1 MVTLS
6 AKRHICGGI
15 ILMFFGF
22 TLFSFESRTHAQDF
36 LHESKA
42 EKDARMEWWRQARFG
57 LFIHWG
63 LYSIPAGE
71 WKGRTDHA
79 EWIRTTAEIPLEE
92 YERFVGQFNPVKFDA
107 TAWVRIAKDAG
118 MKYIVIT
125 SKHHDGFCLFDSKY
139 TDFDVM
145 STPFKR
151 DILKELAEACH
162 KEGIK
167 LCFYY
172 SIMDWHH
179 PDYLPRRGW
188 EKDRSSEGASF
199 SRYVD
204 YMKNQLKELL
214 TNYGEIG
221 VLWFDGEWEETWNSQ
236 YGTDLYNYVRSL
248 QPKIIINN
256 RVGAGRSGMAGL
268 TKEGEF
274 AGDFG
279 TPEQEIPVTGL
290 PGVDWESCMTMN
302 DHWGYN
308 KADTN
313 WKSSDDLIRKLVDI
327 ASKGGNFLLNVG
339 PTSEGLFPQAS
350 IDRLRRIGQWMKVN
364 GESIYGTQAS
374 PFHSTPWGRCTRK
387 TLPNGETRLYLHL
400 FHWPEDGQLSV
411 PGLGTDPRQAYML
424 TAQSHPLT
432 FDRIRDTLVV
442 TLPQVPPDT
451 LDPIVVLEFSG
462 KVLTYHPP
470 EILTPA
476 PFFTSSLNVTL
487 AVPSPELE
495 IHFTLN
501 GNSPTQDSPT
511 YSTPIRLAQ
520 SSIVKACS
528 FYGGHPVSD
537 VVEKEFKKVEPLP
550 SVEEKDLVRGLR
562 YKYYEGD
569 WDRLPAFEQLHPM
582 DAGVTPTIDLE
593 KRKRDEKF
601 GLQFQGYITVP
612 EDNVYLFSLSSDDG
626 SRLYIGDQLVVDN
639 DELHASLERR
649 GFVALAKG
657 LHPMILAYFNKL
669 GGKELNLRMTAIG
682 GSLHTL
688 SPEEISCKP

>member
-1 MVTLS
+1 MFTLN
-6 AKRHICGGI
+6 AKRHLCGGI
-15 ILMFFGF
+15 ILMLFGF
-22 TLFSFESRTHAQDF
+22 TFLSPDGRTQAQDF

-42 EKDARMEWWRQARFG
+42 EKDARMEWWRESRFG

-71 WKGRTDHA
+71 WKGGTDHA
-79 EWIRTTAEIPLEE
+79 EWIRTTAEIPLKE
-92 YERFVGQFNPVKFDA
+92 YEKFVGQFNPVRFDA
-107 TAWVRIAKDAG
+107 KEWVRIAKNAG

-167 LCFYY
+167 LCFYH

-199 SRYVD
+199 DRYVE
-204 YMKNQLKELL
+204 YMRNQLKELL
-214 TNYGEIG
+214 TNCGEIG

-248 QPKIIINN
+248 QPNIIINN

-313 WKSSDDLIRKLVDI
+313 WKSSEDLIRKLVDI

-339 PTSEGLFPQAS
+339 PTSEGLFPQVS
-350 IDRLRRIGQWMKVN
+350 VDRLQKIGQWMRVN

-374 PFHSTPWGRCTRK
+374 PFHSTPWGRCTQK
-387 TLPNGETRLYLHL
+387 TLPSGDTRLYLHL
-400 FHWPEDGQLSV
+400 FRWPEDGQLSV
-411 PGLGTDPRQAYML
+411 PGLGIDPRQAYML
-424 TAQSHPLT
+424 TDQSRSLS
-432 FDRIRDTLVV
+432 FNRVRDTLVV
-442 TLPQVPPDT
+442 TVPPVPPDT
-451 LDPIVVLEFSG
+451 LDRILVLEFSG
-462 KVLTYHPP
+462 SVLTYHPA
-470 EILTPA
+470 EILAAA
-476 PFFTSSLNVTL
+476 PFFISSLDVAL
-487 AVPSPELE
+487 AVPSTELE
-495 IHFTLN
+495 IHYTLN
-501 GNSPTQDSPT
+501 GSTPTQDSPN
-511 YSTPIRLAQ
+511 YSGPIRLTQ

-528 FYGGHPVSD
+528 FYGGRSVSD

-550 SVEEKDLVRGLR
+550 SVEEKDLVKGLR
-562 YKYYEGD
+562 YEYYEGD
-569 WDRLPAFEQLHPM
+569 WDRLPAFEQLHPITV
-582 DAGVTPTIDLE
+582 GITPTVDLE
-593 KRKRDEKF
+593 KRQRDEKF
-601 GLQFQGYITVP
+601 GLRFQGYLAIP
-612 EDNVYLFSLSSDDG
+612 DDDVYVFSLSSDDG
-626 SRLYIGDQLVVDN
+626 SKLYIGDQLVVDN
-639 DELHASLERR
+639 DELHGSLERR
-649 GFVALAKG
+649 GFVPLAKG
-657 LHPMILAYFNKL
+657 LHPMTLTYFNKL
-669 GGKELNLRMTAIG
+669 GGKELNLRMAAIG
-682 GSLHTL
+682 ESFHSL
-688 SPEEISCKP
+688 SPEEISHKP